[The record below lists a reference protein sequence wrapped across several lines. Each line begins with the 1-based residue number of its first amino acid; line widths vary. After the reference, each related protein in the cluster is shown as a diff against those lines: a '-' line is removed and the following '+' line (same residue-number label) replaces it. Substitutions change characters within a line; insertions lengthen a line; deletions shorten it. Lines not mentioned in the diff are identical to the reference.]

1 MGIAEV
7 VKRYLRYFLPKMEK
21 ADGMKHPITC
31 RSIPD
36 QDGITKCSARCFC
49 SKMSRTRSQVFYSKM
64 SKTASH
70 FWEVNLIRAYRVNKN
85 EVAKLDPMQ

>member
-1 MGIAEV
+1 
-7 VKRYLRYFLPKMEK
+7 
-21 ADGMKHPITC
+21 
-31 RSIPD
+31 
-36 QDGITKCSARCFC
+36 
-49 SKMSRTRSQVFYSKM
+49 MSRTRSQVFYSKM